1 MKIKT
6 DIKSG
11 GLAQDAAAQAGNVYD
26 QAASFVSKANQDA
39 ESVTSTVTNTASSAW
54 DFLFGP

>member
-1 MKIKT
+1 MKVQT

-11 GLAQDAAAQAGNVYD
+11 GLVQDAAAQAGNVYD
-26 QAASFVSKANQDA
+26 KSASFVSKANQEA
-39 ESVTSTVTNTASSAW
+39 ESVTSTVTNSASSAY

>member
-1 MKIKT
+1 MKVQT

-11 GLAQDAAAQAGNVYD
+11 GIIQDAAAQAGNVYD
-26 QAASFVSKANQDA
+26 QAASFVIKANQDA

>member
-1 MKIKT
+1 MKVQT

-11 GLAQDAAAQAGNVYD
+11 GIVQDAAAQAGNVYD
-26 QAASFVSKANQDA
+26 QAASFVSKANQEA
-39 ESVTSTVTNTASSAW
+39 ESVTSTVANSASSAW

>member
-1 MKIKT
+1 MKVQT

-11 GLAQDAAAQAGNVYD
+11 GLVQDAAAQAGNVYD
-26 QAASFVSKANQDA
+26 KSASFVSKANQEA
-39 ESVTSTVTNTASSAW
+39 ESVSSTVTNSASSAY

>member
-1 MKIKT
+1 MKVQT

-54 DFLFGP
+54 DFIFGP

>member
-1 MKIKT
+1 MKIQT

-11 GLAQDAAAQAGNVYD
+11 GLVQDAAAQAGNVYD
-26 QAASFVSKANQDA
+26 QAASFVSKANQEA
-39 ESVTSTVTNTASSAW
+39 ESVTSTVTNSASSAW

>member
-1 MKIKT
+1 MKIQT

-11 GLAQDAAAQAGNVYD
+11 GLVQDAAAQAGNVYD
-26 QAASFVSKANQDA
+26 QAASFVSKANQEA
-39 ESVTSTVTNTASSAW
+39 ESVTKTVTNSASSAW

>member
-1 MKIKT
+1 MNVQT

-11 GLAQDAAAQAGNVYD
+11 GLVQDASAQAGKVYD

-39 ESVTSTVTNTASSAW
+39 ESITSTVTNTASTAW
-54 DFLFGP
+54 DFLFGS

>member
-1 MKIKT
+1 MKVQT

-11 GLAQDAAAQAGNVYD
+11 GLVQDAAAQAGNVYD
-26 QAASFVSKANQDA
+26 QAASFVAKANQEA
-39 ESVTSTVTNTASSAW
+39 ESVTSTVTNTASTAW

>member
-1 MKIKT
+1 MKVQT

-11 GLAQDAAAQAGNVYD
+11 GFVQDAAAQAGNVYD
-26 QAASFVSKANQDA
+26 QAASFVSKANQEA
-39 ESVTSTVTNTASSAW
+39 ESVTSTVTNSVSSAW

>member
-11 GLAQDAAAQAGNVYD
+11 GLAQEAAAQAGNVYD

>member
-1 MKIKT
+1 MKVQT

-11 GLAQDAAAQAGNVYD
+11 GFVQDAAAQAGIVYD
-26 QAASFVSKANQDA
+26 QAAGFVSKANQEA
-39 ESVTSTVTNTASSAW
+39 ESVTSTVTNSASSVW

>member
-1 MKIKT
+1 MKVQT

-11 GLAQDAAAQAGNVYD
+11 GFVQDAAAQAGNVYD
-26 QAASFVSKANQDA
+26 QAASFVSKANQEA
-39 ESVTSTVTNTASSAW
+39 ETVTSTVKNSASSAW

>member
-1 MKIKT
+1 MKVQT

-11 GLAQDAAAQAGNVYD
+11 GFIQDAVAQAGNVYD
-26 QAASFVSKANQDA
+26 QSANFISKANQEA
-39 ESVTSTVTNTASSAW
+39 ESVTKTVTNSASSAW

>member
-1 MKIKT
+1 MNVQT

-11 GLAQDAAAQAGNVYD
+11 GLVQDAAAQAGNVYD

-39 ESVTSTVTNTASSAW
+39 ESVTSAVTNTASTAW
-54 DFLFGP
+54 DYLFGP

>member
-1 MKIKT
+1 MNVQT

>member
-1 MKIKT
+1 MKVQT

-11 GLAQDAAAQAGNVYD
+11 GLVQDAGAQAGNVYD

-39 ESVTSTVTNTASSAW
+39 ESITSTVTNTASTAW
-54 DFLFGP
+54 DYLFGS